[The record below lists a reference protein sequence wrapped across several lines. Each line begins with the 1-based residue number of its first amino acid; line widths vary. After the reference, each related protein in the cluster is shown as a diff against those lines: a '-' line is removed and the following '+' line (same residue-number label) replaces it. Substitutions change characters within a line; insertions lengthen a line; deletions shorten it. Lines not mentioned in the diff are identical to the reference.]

1 MSERPEPEPASVPP
15 PRIFV
20 PPPLLFASGFGA
32 GLAIHR
38 WLPGDA
44 LPDTIAQPA
53 RWLGIALA
61 IAGALFSLS
70 AVATVWRAGTT
81 ALPFRA
87 ATRLVTHGAYRVAR
101 NPMYTGLTAVYIGL
115 ALAWNRIWPFAFLP
129 VVLSLLTR
137 HVVIPEERYLEARFG
152 DAYRSYR
159 ARVRR
164 FLLL

>member
-1 MSERPEPEPASVPP
+1 VSDRPGSEAASVPP
-15 PRIFV
+15 PRIFL
-20 PPPLLFASGFGA
+20 PPPLLFAAGFGA

-44 LPDTIAQPA
+44 LPGSLADPV
-53 RWLGIALA
+53 RWLGLALA
-61 IAGALFSLS
+61 IAGATFSFS
-70 AVATVWRAGTT
+70 AVATFWRAGTT

-87 ATRLVTHGAYRVAR
+87 ATRLVTHGPYRFAR

-129 VVLSLLTR
+129 VVFSLLMR
-137 HVVIPEERYLEARFG
+137 HVVGPEERYLEARFG
-152 DAYRSYR
+152 DAYRAYR

-164 FLLL
+164 FLVV